1 MSDRTGTDHE
11 QDCVGGDMAGVMEGV
26 RVLEVAQWWFVP
38 SAGAILRD
46 WGAEVVKV
54 EHPET
59 GDPQRGLVTSG
70 LVPKGGFNFMW
81 EQPNRGK
88 KSVGL
93 DIKTPGGRELLYK
106 LAEKS
111 DVFLTSFLPE
121 ARRKLEIDVEHIRR
135 VNPAIIYA
143 RGTGQGVRGPEAERG
158 GYDGASYWARGGIA
172 MALTGAGSEGPPIM
186 QRPAFGD
193 SIGGITVA
201 GGIAG
206 ALFKRERTGKPS
218 VVDISLLGS
227 AMWNISADITMAKAL
242 AAIGLDKGMPKM
254 NRRMTPNPIVNAY
267 QTRDK
272 RWIMLIMLQSD
283 RNWPDLC
290 RHLEREDLIDDPRFA
305 TSALRTQNK
314 GECVD
319 VLDAVFAT
327 RTLEEWKRALATTD
341 GVWAPIQN
349 PGELYEDPQVLANDY
364 LPEVDLGG
372 GASCQLVRAP
382 VQFDGQTPTLHHAPE
397 HGQDTESV
405 LLDLGLDWE
414 EIARHKA
421 SGAIL

>member
-1 MSDRTGTDHE
+1 MSDTTTTGP
-11 QDCVGGDMAGVMEGV
+11 AGEMTGAMQGV

-38 SAGAILRD
+38 SAGAILAD
-46 WGAEVVKV
+46 WGAEVIKI

-93 DIKTPGGRELLYK
+93 DIKQPGGRELLYK

-121 ARRKLEIDVEHIRR
+121 ARQKLEIDVEHIRR
-135 VNPAIIYA
+135 VNPDIIYA
-143 RGTGQGVRGPEAERG
+143 RGTGQGARGPEAERG

-193 SIGGITVA
+193 SIGGLTVA
-201 GGIAG
+201 GGIAA
-206 ALFKRERTGKPS
+206 ALFKRERTGRPS
-218 VVDISLLGS
+218 VLDISLLGA
-227 AMWNISADITMAKAL
+227 AMWNISADVTMTKAL
-242 AAIGLDKGMPKM
+242 AAIGLGKGMPKM
-254 NRRMTPNPIVNAY
+254 DRRMSPNPIVNAY
-267 QTRDK
+267 RTSDE
-272 RWIMLIMLQSD
+272 RWLMLIMLQSD
-283 RNWPDLC
+283 RDWPDLC
-290 RHLEREDLIDDPRFA
+290 RHLDRTDLIDDPRFA
-305 TSALRTQNK
+305 TSELRAQNK

-319 VLDAVFAT
+319 ELDQVFAT

-349 PGELYEDPQVLANDY
+349 PGELYDDPQVLANDY
-364 LPEVDLGG
+364 LPEVELGSG
-372 GASCQLVRAP
+372 ETCQLVRAP
-382 VQFDGQTPTLHHAPE
+382 VQFDEQTPTLAHAPE

-405 LLDLGLDWE
+405 LLDLGLEWD
-414 EIARHKA
+414 EIVRHKE

>member
-1 MSDRTGTDHE
+1 M
-11 QDCVGGDMAGVMEGV
+11 
-26 RVLEVAQWWFVP
+26 
-38 SAGAILRD
+38 I
-46 WGAEVVKV
+46 KI

-93 DIKTPGGRELLYK
+93 DIRQPGGLELLYK

-121 ARRKLEIDVEHIRR
+121 ARRKLKIDIEHIRA
-135 VNPAIIYA
+135 VNPHIVYA
-143 RGTGQGVRGPEAERG
+143 RGSGQGVRGPDAERG

-172 MALTGAGSEGPPIM
+172 MALTGAGSEDPPVM

-193 SIGGITVA
+193 SIGGMTVA
-201 GGIAG
+201 GGIAA
-206 ALFKRERTGKPS
+206 ALFRRERTGKPS
-218 VVDISLLGS
+218 VVDISLLGA

-242 AAIGLDKGMPKM
+242 AAIGLDKGMPKLGRKM
-254 NRRMTPNPIVNAY
+254 SPNPIVNAY
-267 QTRDK
+267 RTGDN

-283 RNWPDLC
+283 RDWPDLC
-290 RHLEREDLIDDPRFA
+290 RHLGREELAQDPRFA
-305 TSALRTQNK
+305 NSELRAQNK
-314 GECVD
+314 SECVD
-319 VLDAVFAT
+319 LLDEIFRT
-327 RTLEEWKRALATTD
+327 RTLEEWKVALATTE

-349 PGELYEDPQVLANDY
+349 PGELYEDPQALANDY
-364 LPEVDLGG
+364 LPEVELSEGEH
-372 GASCQLVRAP
+372 CQLVNNP
-382 VQFDGQTPTLHHAPE
+382 VQFDERAAELTRAPG
-397 HGQDTESV
+397 HGEDTDEV
-405 LLDLGLDWE
+405 LLELGLDYE
-414 EIARHKA
+414 EILAHKA